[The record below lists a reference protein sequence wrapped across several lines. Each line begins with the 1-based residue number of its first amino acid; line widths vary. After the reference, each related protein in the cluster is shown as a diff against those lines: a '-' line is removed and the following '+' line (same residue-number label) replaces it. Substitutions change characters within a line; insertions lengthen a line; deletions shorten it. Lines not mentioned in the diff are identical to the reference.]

1 MGKIDTGHLPAVSLE
16 EDEEHLLTFG
26 ADAVRLSQSAN
37 YCLGEDILA
46 HVKMSAARGCLV
58 LNDCIG
64 GVWRTEVTLSVP
76 EAAPPYQVSLRFGRD
91 AVTAVVP
98 GQEPVLFRSL
108 SLVGLRPELRVPRHI
123 QLRRVRFRL
132 DDELPD
138 SAPASVE
145 ASMPPQS
152 PIDIESADPASLT
165 GKAVEQVVTAQ
176 VSEALAGEPHRET
189 RVELISADTAPVA
202 VSSASPS
209 LLGGDAGPAAD
220 RIIDPSHSTAA
231 KMTVAPE
238 QAVAT
243 CVAPPLTTGPT
254 ADGYIDFYSELD
266 ASDCWVLGGWTKR
279 CWPTGTPPR
288 LFLQVRTGEQESSGI
303 VMWNERPDLAGSGT
317 GFMLVIPGAEGAGL
331 RDGLAGVRLEVEGE
345 GYHLDVSKGL
355 QRPPEAQATQWMR
368 DILGRAAG
376 GEVDAIRRIATR
388 PVYGGMDTL
397 GGLPVPFHLEVDEV
411 IAVPGKGAFVLGW
424 AVDPHDAAASIR
436 LRGGRVPPASL
447 RDRWIA
453 VERPDVRDAFASRY
467 ELLDARCGFLAFGEV
482 EAPEGQGLYIEVELK
497 TGEIGFKPLPRSVR
511 TGASAIRRVL
521 GAVNLTRDEIQW
533 AYDKVLGPPLV
544 ALNRARLAKP
554 MAVSEITFGTPPE
567 APRVS
572 IVVPLYGRLDF
583 ISYQLA
589 LFSET
594 GLPLDELI
602 YVLDE
607 PAKKAAL
614 LDNAQ
619 SLHARFD
626 VPLRLILPPENRGF
640 GPASNL
646 GMHYARGRHVLFL
659 NSDVFPRD
667 PEWLDCMVAS
677 LESDPGI
684 GIVGG
689 TLLFADGSI
698 QHDGMAYE
706 PLPQFAGWP
715 FPMHPGKGAR
725 PRPTTTRLEDVPG
738 VTGACML
745 LRRDLA
751 LELGGFDEEYVIGDF
766 EDADLCHRIRARGLR
781 SVVDRDAV
789 MYHLER
795 QSQGDQSKTWRIY
808 LTLLNAWTHA
818 GRWID
823 KV

>member
-1 MGKIDTGHLPAVSLE
+1 MGKIDTSHLPVASLE
-16 EDEEHLLTFG
+16 EDEEHLLTFS

-37 YCLGEDILA
+37 YCLGDDILA
-46 HVKMSAARGCLV
+46 HVKMSADRGCLV
-58 LNDCIG
+58 LNDCIA

-76 EAAPPYQVSLRFGRD
+76 ETAPPYQVSLRFGRD
-91 AVTAVVP
+91 AVTAIVP

-108 SLVGLRPELRVPRHI
+108 SFIGLRPALRLPRHI
-123 QLRRVRFRL
+123 RLRRVCSRL
-132 DDELPD
+132 EDEVPD
-138 SAPASVE
+138 SAPASIE
-145 ASMPPQS
+145 ATMRSQALSTLES
-152 PIDIESADPASLT
+152 PGAE
-165 GKAVEQVVTAQ
+165 V
-176 VSEALAGEPHRET
+176 LAGNSVDRLLAASASESFAAAPDHET
-189 RVELISADTAPVA
+189 RVELPSAGGAQVPVPTPSPSPPADRA
-202 VSSASPS
+202 VSPADESNASSDPMPGDVTLPPEQEAGKPATPS
-209 LLGGDAGPAAD
+209 LRTGPA
-220 RIIDPSHSTAA
+220 
-231 KMTVAPE
+231 
-238 QAVAT
+238 
-243 CVAPPLTTGPT
+243 

-266 ASDCWVLGGWTKR
+266 ASDSWVLGGWTKR
-279 CWPTGTPPR
+279 CWSTEVLSR
-288 LFLQVRTGEQESSGI
+288 LFLQVRSGEQESSGI

-317 GFMLVIPGAEGAGL
+317 GFMLVIPGAEGAAL
-331 RDGLAGVRLEVEGE
+331 RDGLAGIRVEADGE
-345 GYHLDVSKGL
+345 AFHLDMSKGL

-368 DILGRAAG
+368 DILGRASG
-376 GEVDAIRRIATR
+376 GEVDTIRRIATR
-388 PVYGGMDTL
+388 PVYGGADTL

-411 IAVPGKGAFVLGW
+411 IAVPGRGAFVLGW
-424 AVDPHDAAASIR
+424 AIDPHDAAASIR
-436 LRGGRVPPASL
+436 MRGGRVPPASL

-467 ELLDARCGFLAFGEV
+467 ELPDARCGFLAFGEV

-511 TGASAIRRVL
+511 TGASAIRRIL

-533 AYDKVLGPPLV
+533 AYDEVLGPPLV
-544 ALNRARLAKP
+544 ALNRARLARP

-589 LFSET
+589 LFSES
-594 GLPLDELI
+594 GLPRDELI

-619 SLHARFD
+619 SLHARFG
-626 VPLRLILPPENRGF
+626 VPIRLVLPAENRGF

-659 NSDVFPRD
+659 NSDVFPREPD
-667 PEWLDCMVAS
+667 WLDRMVSS
-677 LESDPGI
+677 LESEPNI

-725 PRPTTTRLEDVPG
+725 PRPSTTRLEDVPG

-766 EDADLCHRIRARGLR
+766 EDADLCHRIRERGLR
-781 SVVDRDAV
+781 SVVDREAV
-789 MYHLER
+789 LYHLER
-795 QSQGDQSKTWRIY
+795 QSQGDQSKNWRIY
-808 LTLLNAWTHA
+808 LTLD
-818 GRWID
+818 R
-823 KV
+823 KSVV